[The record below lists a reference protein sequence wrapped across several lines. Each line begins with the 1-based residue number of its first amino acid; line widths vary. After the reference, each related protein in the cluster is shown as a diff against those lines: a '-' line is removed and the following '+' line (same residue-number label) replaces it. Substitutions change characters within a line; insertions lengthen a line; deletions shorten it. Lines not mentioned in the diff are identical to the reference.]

1 MPIKYITVILFLLAG
16 TAVAGQDPASLIREE
31 HKILI
36 NGVEETWRL
45 EWAGAPKPVCSPEER
60 DIWSTCPCAG
70 FAFGEKGSLTLVRK
84 RPGQPDERLD
94 LNRLFSGDLDGP
106 ADAGEVVL
114 RRWDVHEEDL
124 DHSGSPGF
132 AARVRARPT
141 AAAMRFGD
149 YDHDGKAT
157 EFVFQVGTLP
167 CGKKMSVVIGVSAK
181 NPRLRVFSSTG
192 NPDKPLILQASH
204 WEALIGAKSPVK
216 VVDWKCGDHGSDRE
230 TELQLSADKN
240 GIHVSRTEYEC
251 NQDGSRGRFLKK
263 EGL

>member
-1 MPIKYITVILFLLAG
+1 MPIRHIALIILLLVGAP
-16 TAVAGQDPASLIREE
+16 AAGQDPASLIREE

-36 NGVEETWRL
+36 SGVEETWRL
-45 EWAGAPKPVCSPEER
+45 EWAGAPKPVCSADEK

-70 FAFGEKGSLTLVRK
+70 FAFGEKGNLTLVRK
-84 RPGQPDERLD
+84 RLGHPDERLE
-94 LNRLFSGDLDGP
+94 LSKLFTGDMDGP
-106 ADAGEVVL
+106 ADPGEAVL

-124 DHSGSPGF
+124 DDSGSPGF

-141 AAAMRFGD
+141 ATAMRFGD

-167 CGKKMSVVIGVSAK
+167 CGKKMSVVIGVSAEK
-181 NPRLRVFSSTG
+181 PRLHVFSSAG
-192 NPDKPLILQASH
+192 NPDKPLILQTSH
-204 WEALIGAKSPVK
+204 WEALLGAKAPVK

-230 TELQLSADKN
+230 TELQLSADKK
-240 GIHVSRTEYEC
+240 GIHVARTEYEC
-251 NQDGSRGRFLKK
+251 NQDGSRGGFVKK

>member
-1 MPIKYITVILFLLAG
+1 M
-16 TAVAGQDPASLIREE
+16 
-31 HKILI
+31 
-36 NGVEETWRL
+36 EETWRL
-45 EWAGAPKPVCSPEER
+45 EWAGAPKPVCSPDEP
-60 DIWSTCPCAG
+60 DIWFTCPCAG
-70 FAFGEKGSLTLVRK
+70 FAFGEKGNLTLVRK
-84 RPGQPDERLD
+84 RPGQSYERLD
-94 LNRLFSGDLDGP
+94 LSKLFTGDMDGP

-124 DHSGSPGF
+124 DDSRSPGF
-132 AARVRARPT
+132 VARVRARPT
-141 AAAMRFGD
+141 ATVMRFGD

-167 CGKKMSVVIGVSAK
+167 CGKKMSVVIGVSDS
-181 NPRLRVFSSTG
+181 NPRLHVFG
-192 NPDKPLILQASH
+192 AAQNPDKPLILQASH
-204 WEALIGAKSPVK
+204 WEALLGAKSPVK

-251 NQDGSRGRFLKK
+251 NEDGSRGKFIKK

>member
-1 MPIKYITVILFLLAG
+1 MHIKYITLAIFIFVG
-16 TAVAGQDPASLIREE
+16 VFAAAQDPASLIREG

-45 EWAGAPKPVCSPEER
+45 EWTGAPKPVCSPEEP
-60 DIWSTCPCAG
+60 DIWATCPCAG
-70 FAFGEKGSLTLVRK
+70 FAFGEKGNLTLVRK
-84 RPGQPDERLD
+84 RPGQPDEPLD
-94 LNRLFSGDLDGP
+94 LNKLFSGNLDGP
-106 ADAGEVVL
+106 ADPGEAVL
-114 RRWDVHEEDL
+114 RRWDVDEKDL
-124 DHSGSPGF
+124 DESSSPDF
-132 AARVRARPT
+132 AARVRARP
-141 AAAMRFGD
+141 AATIMRFGD

-167 CGKKMSVVIGVSAK
+167 CGKKMSVVIGVSGG
-181 NPRLRVFSSTG
+181 NPRLRVFGSAE

-204 WEALIGAKSPVK
+204 WEALLGAKSPVK

-240 GIHVSRTEYEC
+240 GIHVARTEYEC
-251 NQDGSRGRFLKK
+251 NQDGSRGRFVKK